1 MTTFFAELKRARE
14 QRKMS
19 LTDIADATLINIRF
33 LEALERGET
42 SILPETYVRAFIREY
57 AATVGLDPAETIRRF
72 DAARAPE
79 TPAAHLT
86 PPHLPQ
92 SPESGGTP
100 PWKILLQ
107 SPRAVRIAGAAA
119 GVVAIALL
127 AWSLQGTGGGN
138 DVKEIP
144 FQTVMR
150 EHEQLFTPA
159 PADPSPGLPVDSLTL
174 RASVIDTVW
183 MTVTVDSTAPRE
195 YLFRPGARALWKAR
209 HRFTLTLGNAG
220 AMQFTLNDR
229 SIGVLGKRGAV
240 VRNVSLSRASL
251 TER

>member
-57 AATVGLDPAETIRRF
+57 AATVGLDPLETIRKF
-72 DAARAPE
+72 DAARLPE
-79 TPAAHLT
+79 TPAVHLAS
-86 PPHLPQ
+86 PPPQQ
-92 SPESGGTP
+92 SPEFGETP
-100 PWKILLQ
+100 AWKILLQ
-107 SPRAVRIAGAAA
+107 SPRAVRITGATV
-119 GVVAIALL
+119 GIIALAVL
-127 AWSLQGTGGGN
+127 VWSLQGTGGGN

-144 FQTVMR
+144 FQAVMR
-150 EHEQLFTPA
+150 EHERLVTPA
-159 PADPSPGLPVDSLTL
+159 PAESSTGLPVDSLTL
-174 RASVIDTVW
+174 FASVTDTVW

-209 HRFTLTLGNAG
+209 ERFTVTLGNAG

-240 VRNVSLSRASL
+240 VRNVSLSRSRL